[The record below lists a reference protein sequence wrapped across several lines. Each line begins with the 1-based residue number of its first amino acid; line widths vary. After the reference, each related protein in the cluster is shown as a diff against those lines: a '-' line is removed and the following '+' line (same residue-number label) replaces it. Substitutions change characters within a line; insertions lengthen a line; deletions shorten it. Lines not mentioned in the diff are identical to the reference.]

1 MGRHPQV
8 FPVGFFCSE
17 AITQV
22 GFEARAT
29 NSRAHRQVALNARGR
44 IQRQRGNSEWW
55 GLGKLETSC
64 SVSPWLTDLA
74 DTCQVRRRSPLLPG
88 PLTFQEKWIY
98 SFR

>member
-55 GLGKLETSC
+55 GLGQTG
-64 SVSPWLTDLA
+64 DLMLCLPVA
-74 DTCQVRRRSPLLPG
+74 DRS
-88 PLTFQEKWIY
+88 
-98 SFR
+98 R